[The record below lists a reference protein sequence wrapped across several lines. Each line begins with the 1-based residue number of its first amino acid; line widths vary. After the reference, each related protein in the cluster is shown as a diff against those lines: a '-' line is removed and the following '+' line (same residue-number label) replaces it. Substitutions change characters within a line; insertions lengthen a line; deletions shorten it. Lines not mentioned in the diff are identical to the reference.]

1 MSTQNQ
7 PYLFYSKRCANSAQV
22 IETLKALNKA
32 GLYKF
37 IEVESLG
44 REQIAKLPFQLS
56 KVPTLYITTT
66 KEAIVGKDIYG
77 YIAKPTNA
85 RNDIPSKE
93 GSVGNSAP
101 DAPIGNLSPWGFEGS
116 GKLTESYASWNTP
129 TSFVSD
135 GNSMYTFLGGAQP
148 MMTGGADIPVE
159 KGPATKNTL
168 DDKSKTGS
176 NEDVK
181 ARMEMMQKQRET
193 EFSQIERK

>member
-44 REQIAKLPFQLS
+44 RDKISQLPFALA
-56 KVPTLYITTT
+56 KVPTLYVPTT

-77 YIAKPTNA
+77 YIAKPTNS
-85 RNDIPSKE
+85 RNEIPAKQ

-101 DAPIGNLSPWGFEGS
+101 DAPLGILSPWGFEGS
-116 GKLTESYASWNTP
+116 GKLTESYSSWNAPSAFT
-129 TSFVSD
+129 SD
-135 GNSMYTFLGGAQP
+135 GNSMYTFLGNVQHA
-148 MMTGGADIPVE
+148 MTGGADIPVE
-159 KGPATKNTL
+159 RGPDTKNTL
-168 DDKSKTGS
+168 DNKS

-181 ARMEMMQKQRET
+181 RRMEAMQKQRET
-193 EFSQIERK
+193 EFSQIQRK

>member
-7 PYLFYSKRCANSAQV
+7 PFLFYSKRCANSSQV

-44 REQIAKLPFQLS
+44 REQISKLPFQLS
-56 KVPTLYITTT
+56 KVPTLYIPTT

-85 RNDIPSKE
+85 RNELPTKQ
-93 GSVGNSAP
+93 GPNGNNTPNAP
-101 DAPIGNLSPWGFEGS
+101 MGELSPWGFEGS
-116 GKLTESYASWNTP
+116 GKLTESYASWNSP
-129 TSFVSD
+129 TSFISD
-135 GNSMYTFLGGAQP
+135 GNSMYTFLGGGGQV
-148 MMTGGADIPVE
+148 MTGGADIPVE
-159 KGPATKNTL
+159 KGPDTKNTI
-168 DDKSKTGS
+168 DKSKTSS

-181 ARMEMMQKQRET
+181 ARMEAMEKQREI

>member
-7 PYLFYSKRCANSAQV
+7 PYLFYSKRCANSSQV

-32 GLYKF
+32 SLYKF
-37 IEVESLG
+37 IEVETIRDKLSS
-44 REQIAKLPFQLS
+44 LPFQLRAT
-56 KVPTLYITTT
+56 PTLYITTT

-85 RNDIPSKE
+85 RNDVPSKQATP
-93 GSVGNSAP
+93 GNTAP
-101 DAPIGNLSPWGFEGS
+101 DAPIGPLTPWGFEGGS
-116 GKLTESYASWNTP
+116 KLTESYSSWDSP
-129 TSFVSD
+129 SSFMSE
-135 GNSMYTFLGGAQP
+135 GGSMYTFIGNAVQTLSGGSD
-148 MMTGGADIPVE
+148 MPVE

-176 NEDVK
+176 NDDVK
-181 ARMEMMQKQRET
+181 RRMEMMEKQRET